1 MVNHPSFE
9 REALKV
15 PREKEIYH
23 KGQIL
28 LKILI
33 GDLIKKKGYD
43 GR

>member
-15 PREKEIYH
+15 SREKRNLPQNTNFAQDHDWRLNQE
-23 KGQIL
+23 KGF
-28 LKILI
+28 
-33 GDLIKKKGYD
+33 D

>member
-15 PREKEIYH
+15 PREKEICH

>member
-15 PREKEIYH
+15 PREKEVCH
-23 KGQIL
+23 EGQIL
-28 LKILI
+28 LKILDQRI
-33 GDLIKKKGYD
+33 NQEKGSG